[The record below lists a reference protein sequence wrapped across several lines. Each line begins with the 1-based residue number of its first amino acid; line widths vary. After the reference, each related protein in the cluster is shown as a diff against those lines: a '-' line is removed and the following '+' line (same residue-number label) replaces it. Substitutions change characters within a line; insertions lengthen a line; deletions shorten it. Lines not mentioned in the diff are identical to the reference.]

1 MDVQFSFL
9 LETVDLASFWSEP
22 GLWWEKNEKDYSLDE
37 GENLRFLSIKKTER
51 LKMSNEKEYFEKN
64 FVANCLYEG

>member
-1 MDVQFSFL
+1 MRKKWKRLQF
-9 LETVDLASFWSEP
+9 
-22 GLWWEKNEKDYSLDE
+22 LDE